1 MSPLLSNLVHFAR
14 VLRAGG
20 LDAGPARMVTAAQ
33 ALGLVDLRREA
44 DVYVAL
50 RAALVRRRD
59 ELPLFDHAFRQFFF
73 GRQDAAGSPT
83 RRPAGADPRA
93 SDSRGS
99 TALPPAAPEA
109 RRLVGLAPAPVGAP
123 ADAGLT
129 AAPYSE
135 VEILRQ
141 KDFERMTAHELEA
154 TKRLIRLL
162 QVAIARRRARRLRR
176 LPVGRRLDLRRVMR
190 RNLREGGELLRL
202 AWRGPK
208 LKRRPL
214 VLLCDISG
222 SMERYSRLLL
232 HFVHA
237 VFVALETVEAFVFA
251 TRLTRITRQLRTHD
265 VDAALAEVSGV
276 VEDWASGTRIG
287 DALRAFNRRWGRQVL
302 GRGAVVVVMSDG
314 WDRGAAEILREEM
327 ARLQRSCHRLIWMN
341 PLLGQPGYQP
351 VTVGME
357 VALPYVDDFVA
368 AHNLASLESLAELL
382 ADAGGRRPARR
393 QRLAPAG

>member
-14 VLRAGG
+14 VLRAVG
-20 LDAGPARMVTAAQ
+20 LDAGPARLVTAAR

-50 RAALVRRRD
+50 QTALVRRPD
-59 ELPLFDHAFRQFFF
+59 ELALFDHAFRRFFS
-73 GRQDAAGSPT
+73 GGPDVERSTSRSDAAGP
-83 RRPAGADPRA
+83 RPGDPESSAGRA
-93 SDSRGS
+93 
-99 TALPPAAPEA
+99 PAPEA
-109 RRLVGLAPAPVGAP
+109 RSLRGLAPAPAGVP
-123 ADAGLT
+123 ADGELT
-129 AAPYSE
+129 ASPYSE
-135 VEILRQ
+135 VELLHQ

-154 TKRLIRLL
+154 SKRAIRLL
-162 QVAIARRRARRLRR
+162 HVAIARRRSRRQRR
-176 LPVGRRLDLRRVMR
+176 LPAGRTLDLRRVLR

-232 HFVHA
+232 HFVHT

-265 VDAALAEVSGV
+265 ADAALAGVSEVV
-276 VEDWASGTRIG
+276 VDWASGTRIG
-287 DALRAFNRRWGRQVL
+287 DALRTFNRRWRRQVL

-314 WDRGAAEILREEM
+314 WDRGGVEMLREEM
-327 ARLQRSCHRLIWMN
+327 ARLQRCCHRLIWMN
-341 PLLGQPGYQP
+341 PLLGQVGYQP
-351 VTVGME
+351 VTIGME
-357 VALPYVDDFVA
+357 AALPYVDDFVA
-368 AHNLASLESLAELL
+368 AHNLASLHSLAELL
-382 ADAGGRRPARR
+382 ADDQLERPVRR
-393 QRLAPAG
+393 QRLALAG